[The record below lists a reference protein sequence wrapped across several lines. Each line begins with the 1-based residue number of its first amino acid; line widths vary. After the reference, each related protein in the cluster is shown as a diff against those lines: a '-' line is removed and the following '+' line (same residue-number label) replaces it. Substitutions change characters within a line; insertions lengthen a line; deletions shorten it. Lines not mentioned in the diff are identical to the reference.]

1 MQDIILLHGA
11 IGAADQ
17 LQPLAQ
23 ALSARGFK
31 VHTLSFS
38 GHGGEPF
45 QELFGIEQFAAE
57 LYQYIIEK
65 NLEHPHLFGYS
76 MGGYVGLY
84 LAAQKEQLL
93 GKVATLATKF
103 DWTPEGA
110 RKESAML
117 DPDTLQ
123 QKVPQFAQALQQRHG
138 QSQWEALLARTA
150 DMMHTMGARPPLDE
164 AACAAIQLPVL
175 LGIGD
180 QDSMVSVAETR
191 AVLAQLPKA
200 NMYMLPAT
208 KHPLE
213 TVPAE
218 LLATILAHF
227 YQVNQ

>member
-23 ALSARGFK
+23 ALSAKGFK
-31 VHTLSFS
+31 THAFNFS

-45 QELFGIEQFAAE
+45 QELFGIGQFAAE

-93 GKVATLATKF
+93 GKIATLATKF

-110 RKESAML
+110 KKESAML

-123 QKVPQFAQALQQRHG
+123 QKVPQFAEALQKRHG
-138 QSQWEALLARTA
+138 AGQWIQLLMKTTG
-150 DMMHTMGARPPLDE
+150 MMDEMAAHPPLHQTLYNN
-164 AACAAIQLPVL
+164 IQLPVL

-180 QDSMVSVAETR
+180 KDSMVTLEETR
-191 AVLAQLPKA
+191 SVWAQLPKA

-213 TVPAE
+213 TVSTE

-227 YQVNQ
+227 YQANA

>member
-23 ALSARGFK
+23 ALSTKGFK
-31 VHTLSFS
+31 VHALSFS

-57 LYQYIIEK
+57 LYQFIIEK
-65 NLEHPHLFGYS
+65 NLDQPHLFGYS

-93 GKVATLATKF
+93 GKIATLATKF

-117 DPDTLQ
+117 DPETLQ
-123 QKVPQFAQALQQRHG
+123 QKVPQFAEALQKRHG
-138 QSQWEALLARTA
+138 EEQWEALLARTA
-150 DMMHTMGARPPLDE
+150 DMMHTMGAQPPLGE
-164 AACAAIQLPVL
+164 AVYKAIKLPVL

-180 QDSMVSVAETR
+180 KDSMVTVDETR
-191 AVLAQLPKA
+191 AVLSQLPKA
-200 NMYMLPAT
+200 NMFMLPSV
-208 KHPLE
+208 KHPIE

-218 LLATILAHF
+218 LLATILVHF
-227 YQVNQ
+227 YQAN